1 MKLTALVV
9 LISCLQVSAEGFGQ
23 EVKLTLNMKE
33 VTVGKVLKVIE
44 QKTTYRFVYADN
56 FFPAHLKVSVDVKEM
71 AVSIILQQILQKT
84 GFTFSRIDEDLIV
97 ITSLVKATQ
106 QFEIR
111 GVVRASSGQALEG
124 VTVGLQNSTIQT
136 ATNSRGEFNISVP
149 EENGTLVFSYV
160 GYVTRTMAILK
171 DAEMKIVL
179 EENIRDLN
187 EVVVVGYG
195 TKTRRE
201 VTSAITRVNADQFNK
216 GNISNVAQL
225 LQGKVA
231 GLSVSRPGGDPNAE
245 FTLRLRGLS
254 TLGTN
259 AQPLV
264 VIDNQI
270 GADLN
275 TVDPNDIKTIDVLKD
290 GSAAAIYGT
299 RGSAGVIIITTK
311 SGITGTPV
319 IAYNVSGTMEK
330 AGRFTSHM
338 NANEY
343 RQLKLGNDYGAST
356 DWNKEISR
364 NAFSHVHNLS
374 LSGGVKGTSYNT
386 SINYRNN
393 EGVALNTGNQQFNGR
408 LNLIQKA
415 LNDKLVLNINL
426 NATRRKSQ
434 FGNSAAFKWATIY
447 NPTAPVYSSD
457 TRYNIAG
464 GGFFENQGILDYFN
478 PVAALVQNSNNG
490 ETKKFNFSGSAEY
503 EIVSGLKFLVRYA
516 QQTSSFNGYSYSPRT
531 ALSGGGFQKRGLAN
545 KRDDESFNQ
554 LYENTLTFRSKLN
567 KLDIDVLAGYSYQ
580 DFLNQGFQVGAGD
593 FLTDASSENINSAL
607 DFRNGLATTSS
618 YKNASRLIGFFGR
631 LNLNYNNLAFFQAS
645 LRREGSSM
653 LGKNN
658 QWGYFPA
665 VSAGLDISQVI
676 DIPTINNLKIRGSF
690 GITGALPPSPY
701 LSLERLTN
709 QGGSYYAGNGVYL
722 QTYATFVNPNPDL
735 KWERK
740 EEIDL
745 GLDFALFDSRLSG
758 SFDYYSRRTKD
769 LIFNLTVPSPPNLNP
784 TTWKNIGEIKNNGI
798 ELSLSYDFIKK
809 KDLIWTSSVNYATY
823 NITLSKLDESLKDSY
838 VGASSLGSPGFSG
851 LQVTRAIPG
860 ERIGTLWGIKYI
872 GLKSDSTYLFD
883 DGTGKPTDFSK
894 AKEMVLG
901 NGLPDFEFGWNNTLR
916 YKNFD
921 LNLFFRGSIGHQLI
935 NTYRAFY
942 ETPKLTGYNPVNTK
956 FFNPA
961 LKDGKKFSSLEV
973 ENASFVKLDNAT
985 IGYNFPLAST
995 TAGRAF
1001 KSIRIYFTGQ
1011 NLFTITNYTGV
1022 DPEVRYTDVNDNG
1035 SINLLAPGVD
1045 RRETWVYTRAFTVGL
1060 NFLF

>member
-1 MKLTALVV
+1 MKLTALIV
-9 LISCLQVSAEGFGQ
+9 LIGCIQVSAEGLGQ
-23 EVKLTLNMKE
+23 EVKLTLSMKE
-33 VTVGKVLKVIE
+33 VAVGKVLKVIE
-44 QKTTYRFVYADN
+44 QKSSYRFVYADN
-56 FFPAHLKVSVDVKEM
+56 FFPSHLKVTVDVKET
-71 AVSIILQQILQKT
+71 AVSIILQQVLQKT
-84 GFTFSRIDEDLIV
+84 GFTFARIDDDLIV
-97 ITSLVKATQ
+97 ITSEVKSVQ
-106 QFEIR
+106 QHEIK
-111 GVVRASSGQALEG
+111 GFVRAPNGHALEG
-124 VTVGLQNSTIQT
+124 VTVALQNTAIQT
-136 ATNSRGEFNISVP
+136 ATNSNGEFNISVP
-149 EENGTLVFSYV
+149 EQKGVLVFSYV
-160 GYVTRTMAILK
+160 GYITRAMPFSEGA
-171 DAEMKIVL
+171 AMSVVL
-179 EENIRDLN
+179 QENIRDLS

-254 TLGTN
+254 TLGAN

-275 TVDPNDIKTIDVLKD
+275 TVDPNDIKSIDVLKD

-311 SGITGTPV
+311 SGISGTPV
-319 IAYNVSGTMEK
+319 IAYNTSGTMEA

-338 NANEY
+338 NADEY
-343 RQLKLGNDYGAST
+343 RKLKLGNDYGAST
-356 DWNKEISR
+356 DWNKEITRKS
-364 NAFSHVHNLS
+364 FSHVHNLS
-374 LSGGVKGTSYNT
+374 LSGGAKGTSYNA

-393 EGVALNTGNQQFNGR
+393 EGVAINTGNQQLNGR
-408 LNLIQKA
+408 LSLIQKA
-415 LNDKLVLNINL
+415 LKDKLVFNINL
-426 NATRRKSQ
+426 NTTRRKSQ

-447 NPTAPVYSSD
+447 NPTAPVYSND
-457 TRYNIAG
+457 PRYDITG
-464 GGFFENQGILDYFN
+464 GGFFENPGILDYFN
-478 PVAALVQNSNNG
+478 PVAALLQIANSG
-490 ETKKFNFSGSAEY
+490 ETKRLNLTGSAEY
-503 EIVSGLKFLVRYA
+503 EIIPGLKLLVRYA
-516 QQTSSFNGYSYSPRT
+516 QQTSSFNGNSYSPRT
-531 ALSGGGFQKRGLAN
+531 ALSGGGFQKHGLAN

-554 LYENTLTFRSKLN
+554 LYENTLTFHKKFSKL
-567 KLDIDVLAGYSYQ
+567 DVDALTGYSYQ

-593 FLTDASSENINSAL
+593 FLTDASAENINSAL

-631 LNLNYNNLAFFQAS
+631 LNFNYNNLAFLQAS

-653 LGKNN
+653 LGENN
-658 QWGYFPA
+658 QWGYFPS
-665 VSAGLDISQVI
+665 VSAGLDISQLTQ
-676 DIPTINNLKIRGSF
+676 IPFINNLKVRASF

-722 QTYATFVNPNPDL
+722 QTYATFVNPNPNL

-745 GLDFALFDSRLSG
+745 GLDFTFLDSRLSG

-784 TTWKNIGEIKNNGI
+784 TTWQNIGEIENNGI
-798 ELSLSYDFIKK
+798 ELSLSYDIVRQKA
-809 KDLIWTSSVNYATY
+809 LVWTSSLNYATY
-823 NITLSKLDESLKDSY
+823 NITLAKLDESLKDSY

-851 LQVTRAIPG
+851 LQVTRAVPG
-860 ERIGTLWGIKYI
+860 ERIGILWGIRYL

-901 NGLPDFEFGWNNTLR
+901 NGLPDFEFGWSNTIR

-921 LNLFFRGSIGHQLI
+921 LNLFFRGSVGHQLI

-956 FFNPA
+956 YFDPA

-973 ENASFVKLDNAT
+973 EKASFVKLDNAT
-985 IGYNFPLAST
+985 IGYNFPVST
-995 TAGRAF
+995 VAGGAF
-1001 KSIRIYFTGQ
+1001 KSIRVYFTGQ

-1045 RRETWVYTRAFTVGL
+1045 RRETWVYTRAFTLGL
-1060 NFLF
+1060 NLVF